1 MKEIVVR
8 DYGPD
13 DCEPPE
19 SGKHWLSIE
28 DKDAAGNEYAIIV
41 VREPYEITIEH
52 WERAYAIARFLEQVY
67 FNCYCPKCLAKES

>member
-28 DKDAAGNEYAIIV
+28 DKDAAGNE
-41 VREPYEITIEH
+41 
-52 WERAYAIARFLEQVY
+52 
-67 FNCYCPKCLAKES
+67 